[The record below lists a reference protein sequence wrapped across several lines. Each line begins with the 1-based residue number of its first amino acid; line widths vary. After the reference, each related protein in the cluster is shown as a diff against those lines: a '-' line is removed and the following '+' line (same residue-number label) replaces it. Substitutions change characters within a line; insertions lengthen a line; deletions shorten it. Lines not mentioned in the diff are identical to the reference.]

1 MVPIVALVGRP
12 NVGKSSLYNR
22 LVGDRQAVVSDVAG
36 TTRDRLSRLITL
48 GGKQAY
54 LMDMAGIEP
63 ALKEATEIRRGMQE
77 QVETGLREADVV
89 LWVVD
94 AMEPVTE
101 QDRVVAELLRRMG
114 KPLLVVLNKA
124 DNAGRE
130 AAALELAELGYG
142 EVYPVSAIHGRG
154 ISALQQA
161 VGALLP
167 DSEKIERQREL
178 QVALVGRPNVG
189 KSTLLNQLAGELRSV
204 VSAEA
209 GTTRDAIDTVF
220 PAAQLGVSEPWDTVR
235 LIDTAGVRRRGKIE
249 KAGLEGWSVLRTFA
263 AIDVA
268 HVALVL
274 LDATELLVH
283 QDTQVLAKVGEA
295 GRPVVLV
302 VNKWDAYLEKQK
314 AELGS
319 PQDEQLRDKVL
330 GRLLSE
336 APFLSWA
343 PVVFLSAKEGWHTE
357 HLGSVLQEVV
367 ATWQRRISEEELEP
381 LYEHLKKY
389 QPAFR
394 KMKSLVF
401 QRSEPP
407 TFAVLLAEHQQP
419 HFSTVRF
426 LENFLRDSLELGP
439 TPVKIWVDLVK
450 RPTRKR

>member
-1 MVPIVALVGRP
+1 MIPVVALVGRP

-36 TTRDRLSRLITL
+36 TTRDRLSRVVTF
-48 GGKQAY
+48 GKRQAY

-77 QVETGLREADVV
+77 QVETGLREATVI

-101 QDRVVAELLRRMG
+101 QDRVVGELLRRLG
-114 KPLLVVLNKA
+114 KPVVVALNKA
-124 DNAGRE
+124 DNVGRE
-130 AAALELAELGYG
+130 SAALELAELGYG

-154 ISALQQA
+154 VVALQHA
-161 VGALLP
+161 IAERLP
-167 DSEKIERQREL
+167 ESEPIESKNEL
-178 QVALVGRPNVG
+178 QVAIVGRPNVG
-189 KSTLLNQLAGELRSV
+189 KSTLLNQLSGELRSV

-220 PAAQLGVSEPWDTVR
+220 PAAQLGVGEPWDTVR
-235 LIDTAGVRRRGKIE
+235 CIDTAGVRRRGKIE
-249 KAGLEGWSVLRTFA
+249 KAGLEGWSVLRTYA

-302 VNKWDAYLEKQK
+302 VNKWDAYLASQK

-319 PQDEQLRDKVL
+319 SQDEVLRDKVL
-330 GRLLSE
+330 GRLLRE

-343 PVVFLSAKEGWHTE
+343 PVVFLSAKEGWHTAD
-357 HLGSVLQEVV
+357 LGNVLQQVV
-367 ATWQRRISEEELEP
+367 AAWQRRVTEDEIQP
-381 LYEHLKKY
+381 LFEHLKTY

-407 TFAVLLAEHQQP
+407 TFAALLAEHQQP

-450 RPTRKR
+450 RQTRKR